1 MDVLLLTA
9 QIRNFAR
16 EADAKGHADLARELG
31 ALADR
36 HEASGAASPPAAV
49 DVADVGERYEDAP
62 EPFRELLS
70 RIARRHL
77 HFETL
82 EERRLDRLDFHDVGV
97 RGAFA
102 GLRAAFMAGAEYGF
116 RRAADRRG

>member
-1 MDVLLLTA
+1 MDPALLA
-9 QIRNFAR
+9 QLRNFAR
-16 EADAKGHADLARELG
+16 EADAKGHAALARELV

-36 HEASGAASPPAAV
+36 HEAGGQPPPPAAQL
-49 DVADVGERYEDAP
+49 DAADLGETYEDAP
-62 EPFRELLS
+62 EPFRELVS

-77 HFETL
+77 HIDTL
-82 EERRLDRLDFHDVGV
+82 QERRSDRLDFHDVGV